1 MGSCSSVQRKNNNN
15 MKLKNG
21 FFGSKTEK
29 IVIPQSPIKE
39 QPKNGTFKWS
49 PSQSTT
55 NFTDFGINPFCF
67 LVEFFCFIVFSLS

>member
-1 MGSCSSVQRKNNNN
+1 

-55 NFTDFGINPFCF
+55 NFTDFGINPF
-67 LVEFFCFIVFSLS
+67 LFSC